1 MDKTHRTPEL
11 EQLLLDGIASGTPLT
26 QLCRDNGIVWRTVY
40 KWLADPAFEA
50 GMARARALGFDALVD
65 EMLEIADNSRNDWIE
80 RDGKDPQ
87 RNPESV
93 ARSRLRIDT
102 RMRILARWD
111 PQRFNL
117 AVRGLGPTGG
127 VSGLIGGPVG
137 APNPDAPVMADPRL
151 ADTVALAARISAILA
166 SVSARDPADDWDDFS
181 ADEPGAELG
190 DGVGEGMGEMGDAP
204 GATVIDHEDI
214 A

>member
-11 EQLLLDGIASGTPLT
+11 EQLLFDGIASGTPLT
-26 QLCRDNGIVWRTVY
+26 QLCRENGIVWRTVY
-40 KWLADPAFEA
+40 KWLGDPAFEA
-50 GMARARALGFDALVD
+50 GMARARALGFDWLVD
-65 EMLEIADNSRNDWIE
+65 EMLEIADDSRNDWIE
-80 RDGKDPQ
+80 REGKDPQ

-127 VSGLIGGPVG
+127 VSGLIGGPAG
-137 APNPDAPVMADPRL
+137 APGPNAPVMADPRL

-166 SVSARDPADDWDDFS
+166 SVAARDPADDWDDFS
-181 ADEPGAELG
+181 TDEMGAEMEGGIG
-190 DGVGEGMGEMGDAP
+190 DGIGDDP
-204 GATVIDHEDI
+204 GGTVIDHEDI